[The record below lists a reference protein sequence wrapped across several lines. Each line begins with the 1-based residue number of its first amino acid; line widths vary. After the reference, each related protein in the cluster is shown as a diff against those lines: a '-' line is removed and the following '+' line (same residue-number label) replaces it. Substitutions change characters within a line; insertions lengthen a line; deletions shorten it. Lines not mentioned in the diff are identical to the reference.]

1 MKRRQIDL
9 KEAGRRRAREC
20 RAAQGL
26 PPKITDPV
34 VIDRIVALLLLP
46 KETDLRSQEYRSP
59 LASPEVVE
67 IRGGNPLSEKGHRHP
82 HCSCWRNA

>member
-9 KEAGRRRAREC
+9 KVAGRRREG

-46 KETDLRSQEYRSP
+46 KASELR
-59 LASPEVVE
+59 L
-67 IRGGNPLSEKGHRHP
+67 EK
-82 HCSCWRNA
+82 